1 MKVLDK
7 ILYLQKSVNL
17 NDRKFAKRYKIHLN
31 SFKLWKLFKKEPNKN
46 AISYLVESFN
56 LDLEDFMN
64 GNSTLLP
71 TLEAHEHACKTKE
84 STIEDKNLIYE
95 DFAREENGRYEEKD

>member
-1 MKVLDK
+1 MKVLNK
-7 ILYLQKSVNL
+7 IIFLQKSVNL
-17 NDRKFAKRYKIHLN
+17 PDRQFAKRYRIKLN
-31 SFKLWKLFKKEPNKN
+31 SYKLWKIFKIEPDKE
-46 AISYLVESFN
+46 AIRYLVDSFN

-71 TLEAHEHACKTKE
+71 NIEAHEHQCKMKD
-84 STIEDKNLIYE
+84 STVEDKNLIYE